1 MDRRTFLAAG
11 AAATAASALPAIAAG
26 KTIADLAVATP
37 DLSTLVTA
45 LDAAGLVDTF
55 ASPGRYTVFA
65 PTNRAF
71 AHLPHGV
78 LNRLLDPHNRD
89 DLTNVLTYHVA
100 PGRFPASKLV
110 GTYGRLET
118 LQGGYISV
126 DGRHGGVRLN
136 KRIHVTATDI
146 MASNG
151 IIHIIDGV
159 LLPH

>member
-1 MDRRTFLAAG
+1 MDRRAFLATG
-11 AAATAASALPAIAAG
+11 CAATAAATLPAAAAG

-37 DLSTLVTA
+37 ELSTLVTA

-89 DLTNVLTYHVA
+89 ELTNVLTYHVA
-100 PGRFPASKLV
+100 PGRFPASKFLGV
-110 GTYGRLET
+110 YGKVQT
-118 LQGGYISV
+118 LQGGYILS
-126 DGRHGGVRLN
+126 DGRHGGVVLN
-136 KRIHVTATDI
+136 KRINVTATDI

-151 IIHIIDGV
+151 VIHIIDGV